1 MAAPA
6 IEEIEQLMLSYL
18 TPGSFNPLKSEVSQQ
33 GKRLRDRLLTLPV
46 MVAIILGLG
55 YRQLPSLSELRRLLE
70 REGLLWVE
78 PMKISV
84 EALSKRL
91 RLFPASLFRQLLVE
105 AQERLPCHQSVSTPP
120 WMKLPKEFTAW

>member
-1 MAAPA
+1 M
-6 IEEIEQLMLSYL
+6 
-18 TPGSFNPLKSEVSQQ
+18 
-33 GKRLRDRLLTLPV
+33 
-46 MVAIILGLG
+46 
-55 YRQLPSLSELRRLLE
+55 E

-120 WMKLPKEFTAW
+120 WMKLPKEFTAWWIADGSTLEELRRTLNFPGLTNFANKGSSS